1 MSKQMMDRR
10 KVLSVLALANYL
22 ATILCAITFLAPNVG
37 SAEDSVDTGHIDAK
51 SFRCIT
57 DMTHVRQF
65 YVDNVLGNLEATLK
79 VANSA
84 TGGTYPPGTLIQ
96 LIPTEAMVKRE
107 KGFNP
112 VTHDW
117 EFFELD
123 VSLKRKFAKGDLP
136 K

>member
-1 MSKQMMDRR
+1 
-10 KVLSVLALANYL
+10 
-22 ATILCAITFLAPNVG
+22 
-37 SAEDSVDTGHIDAK
+37 
-51 SFRCIT
+51 
-57 DMTHVRQF
+57 
-65 YVDNVLGNLEATLK
+65 
-79 VANSA
+79 
-84 TGGTYPPGTLIQ
+84 

-123 VSLKRKFAKGDLP
+123 VSKDETEIRKGDLP